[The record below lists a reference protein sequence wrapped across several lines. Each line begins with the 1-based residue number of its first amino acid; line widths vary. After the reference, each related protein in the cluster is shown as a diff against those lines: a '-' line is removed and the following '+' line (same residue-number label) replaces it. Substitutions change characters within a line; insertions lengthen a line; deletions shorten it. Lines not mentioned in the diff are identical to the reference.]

1 MEILGIDIGGS
12 GIKGAPVNIET
23 GKLVSDRIRIP
34 TPDPS
39 SPDNISKILNDII
52 KHFNWSGPVGSGFP
66 AVVNNGKIFT
76 ASNIDKKWI
85 GTNASELFTKTTG
98 CDFVVINDADAA
110 GVAEMEFGA
119 GRKNQG
125 VVFII
130 TVGTG
135 VGTALFSKGRLVP
148 NTELGH
154 IMMKGMVAERY
165 CSDAIRKNEDLS
177 WKKWSKR
184 FNEYIVEIERL
195 FWPDLIVIG
204 GGMSK
209 KQSKF
214 FHHLETKTE
223 VVAAHLRNEAG
234 MIGAAMATKYI

>member
-12 GIKGAPVNIET
+12 GIKGAPVDINT
-23 GKLVSDRIRIP
+23 GKLISERIRFP

-39 SPDNISKILNDII
+39 SPENVATSLIDIVN
-52 KHFNWSGPVGSGFP
+52 HHNWTGPVGCGFP
-66 AVVNNGKIFT
+66 AVVHEGKIYT

-85 GTNASELFTKTTG
+85 GTNASQLFTKTTG
-98 CDFVVINDADAA
+98 CEFVVINDADAA

-119 GRKNQG
+119 GKDNQG

-135 VGTALFSKGRLVP
+135 IGTALFSKGRLVP

-154 IMMKGMVAERY
+154 LIMHGIVAERY
-165 CSDAIRKNEDLS
+165 CSDAVRKNKDLS

-184 FNEYIVEIERL
+184 FNEYLVEIERL
-195 FWPDLIVIG
+195 FWPDLIIIG
-204 GGMSK
+204 GGASK
-209 KQSKF
+209 RHSKF
-214 FHHLETKTE
+214 FQHLETKTE
-223 VVAAHLRNEAG
+223 IVSAHLRNEAG
-234 MIGAAMATKYI
+234 IIGAAMATKYL

>member
-23 GKLVSDRIRIP
+23 GKLLSERIRIP
-34 TPDPS
+34 TPNPS
-39 SPDNISKILNDII
+39 SPEKVATILTDIV
-52 KHFNWSGPVGSGFP
+52 KHFSWSGPGGSGFP

-85 GTNASELFTKTTG
+85 GTNASDLFTKSTG

-110 GVAEMEFGA
+110 GIAEMEFGA
-119 GRKNQG
+119 GRDNKG
-125 VVFII
+125 VVFVI

-135 VGTALFSKGRLVP
+135 IGTALFSKGRLVP

-154 IMMKGMVAERY
+154 IILRDIIAERY

-177 WKKWSKR
+177 WKKWSNR
-184 FNEYIVEIERL
+184 FNEYLAEIERL
-195 FWPDLIVIG
+195 FWPDLIIIG

-209 KQSKF
+209 KHSKF
-214 FHHLETKTE
+214 FHHMEIKTK
-223 VVAAHLRNEAG
+223 VVAARLRNEAG
-234 MIGAAMATKYI
+234 MIGAAMATKYL